1 VWFLQILLTIVM
13 AHSLAKMYMVI
24 LLLPASFLSFTEQL
38 QIELELVE
46 TNLANNNISLA
57 EEHAEKAAMLL
68 TPITREIAEENK
80 RIADELA
87 IAVSSIQNISAIQK
101 PLVSQFIGN
110 IDVILGEIKSRGRI
124 QQFRH

>member
-1 VWFLQILLTIVM
+1 M